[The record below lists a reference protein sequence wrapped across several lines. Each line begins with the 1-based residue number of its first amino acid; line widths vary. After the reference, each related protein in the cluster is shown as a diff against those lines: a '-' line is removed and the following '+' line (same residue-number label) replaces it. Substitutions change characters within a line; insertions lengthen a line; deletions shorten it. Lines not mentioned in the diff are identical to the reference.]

1 MISNILKKL
10 CARVRGFTLIET
22 LIAVLLLSVAVT
34 GPLTIASK
42 GLTATLTAKDQFV
55 AYYLAQDAM
64 EQVRYLRDSACLA
77 AGVQPSGCPS
87 GTWLSNL
94 SACKSVD
101 GSTACYLD
109 SLAVDPAVATACSGS
124 CPLMKYDPSTKIFRY
139 TSGTATP
146 QQFIRSVYVK
156 NDPATPDE
164 AAVTVTVSWV
174 DVAGVTHRPATV
186 RGNIFRWQ

>member
-55 AYYLAQDAM
+55 AY
-64 EQVRYLRDSACLA
+64 
-77 AGVQPSGCPS
+77 
-87 GTWLSNL
+87 
-94 SACKSVD
+94 
-101 GSTACYLD
+101 YLD